1 MNNHLSEEANDV
13 IDLMIQANHYRQV
26 GEYRKALDIYQ
37 DLIGNLGETSET
49 DQLIACCYFQLGLYG
64 DDEDNYQEAVI
75 WIERAI
81 ALSPMNSQLYVILG
95 GFHSIG
101 TLNYEASIKAYRTA
115 INLNPNNVHA
125 LVSGAG
131 LYGVPED
138 VVTLGE
144 AINWLEQ
151 AVQIEPDNA
160 NYHLSLGVCYNKAGR
175 LSKAKQEWLSALSC
189 PRPLE
194 AALSTTIRKLLD
206 TLVSAK

>member
-1 MNNHLSEEANDV
+1 MIS
-13 IDLMIQANHYRQV
+13 LMIQANHYRLT

-37 DLIGNLGETSET
+37 ELIKNHGETGEV
-49 DQLIACCYFQLGLYG
+49 DQLIAYCYYQLGLYG
-64 DDEDNYQEAVI
+64 SDEDDYKEAVT

-81 ALSPMNSQLYVILG
+81 ALSPMNSQLYDILG
-95 GFHSIG
+95 ELHSIG
-101 TLNYEASIKAYRTA
+101 TLDYEASIKAYRTA
-115 INLNPNNVHA
+115 IDHNPNNVHA

-138 VVTLGE
+138 VITLEE

-160 NYHLSLGVCYNKAGR
+160 NNHFNLGVRYNEAGQ
-175 LSKAKQEWLSALSC
+175 LSKAKQEWLIALSC

-194 AALSTTIRKLLD
+194 AALSTTISNLL
-206 TLVSAK
+206 SAK